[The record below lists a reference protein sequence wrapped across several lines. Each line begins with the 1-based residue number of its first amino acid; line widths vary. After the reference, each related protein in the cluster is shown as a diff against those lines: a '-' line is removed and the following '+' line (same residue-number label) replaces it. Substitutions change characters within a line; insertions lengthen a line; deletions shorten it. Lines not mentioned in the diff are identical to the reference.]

1 MDWLTE
7 ALNSIYEY
15 LIQPDLW
22 IGLGQTV
29 LKIIAIVILAYAFK
43 HIGYRVIDGVF
54 KDKKHISLN
63 NKSDGKREQTLNNL
77 SKSILSYFI
86 MFLVIM
92 IILDIFQVPIRTMLA
107 GAGVAGIAIG
117 FGAQNLIRDVIA
129 GFFIIF
135 ENQFSVGDYIEIGEI
150 EGDVVMIGMRNTT
163 LRSYFGQTYI
173 IPNGYIEVLTN
184 YSSSNGF
191 AMVEINIPYESDILA
206 VEKLVAKTLVVLPEK
221 HHDIF
226 VGMPEIN
233 GVQALE
239 LSNYILRVRAET
251 QPVMQWEGARI
262 IRKEVKEKLFE
273 QGVEIPSPRMVVYSQ
288 DNKKEKEV

>member
-7 ALNSIYEY
+7 ALNSVYGY
-15 LIQPDLW
+15 LTEPNLW
-22 IGLGQTV
+22 IGLGQMV
-29 LKIIAIVILAYAFK
+29 LKIMAIIILAYAFK
-43 HIGYRVIDGVF
+43 NIGYRVIDGVF

-92 IILDIFQVPIRTMLA
+92 IILDIFNVPIRTMLA

-191 AMVEINIPYESDILA
+191 AMVEINIPYESDILS

-221 HHDIF
+221 YHDIF
-226 VGMPEIN
+226 VGMPEID

-251 QPVMQWEGARI
+251 LPVMQWEGARI

-273 QGVEIPSPRMVVYSQ
+273 QGIEIPSPRMVVYAQ
-288 DNKKEKEV
+288 DNTKEKEM

>member
-1 MDWLTE
+1 T
-7 ALNSIYEY
+7 I
-15 LIQPDLW
+15 
-22 IGLGQTV
+22 
-29 LKIIAIVILAYAFK
+29 LKIIAIIILAYSFK
-43 HIGYRVIDGVF
+43 NIGYKVIDGVF

-63 NKSDGKREQTLNNL
+63 NKTDGKREQTLNNL

-92 IILDIFQVPIRTMLA
+92 IILDIFNLPIRTML
-107 GAGVAGIAIG
+107 GVAGIAIG

-191 AMVEINIPYESDILA
+191 A
-206 VEKLVAKTLVVLPEK
+206 
-221 HHDIF
+221 
-226 VGMPEIN
+226 
-233 GVQALE
+233 
-239 LSNYILRVRAET
+239 
-251 QPVMQWEGARI
+251 
-262 IRKEVKEKLFE
+262 
-273 QGVEIPSPRMVVYSQ
+273 
-288 DNKKEKEV
+288 